1 MRILFYLV
9 IVLGFGSFMLCGY
22 YTFVDFALLR
32 GAYAHLLK
40 LTPSSSVQT
49 ILLAEAQQNAHR
61 INVFADGTW
70 TLLSAIIVTLGL
82 NGLAV
87 LKRLS

>member
-1 MRILFYLV
+1 MRTVFYLV
-9 IVLGFGSFMLCGY
+9 VVLGMGSFLLCGY
-22 YTFVDFALLR
+22 FTFVDFAMLR

-40 LTPSSSVQT
+40 LTPSSSVQA

-70 TLLSAIIVTLGL
+70 TLLSAIIAALGL
-82 NGLAV
+82 NGVAS
-87 LKRLS
+87 LSRRP

>member
-1 MRILFYLV
+1 MRAAFSLV
-9 IVLGFGSFMLCGY
+9 IALGLGGVLLFGY
-22 YTFVDFALLR
+22 YTVVDFALLR

-70 TLLSAIIVTLGL
+70 TLLSAILVVLGL
-82 NGLAV
+82 NGLAN
-87 LKRLS
+87 LMRSS

>member
-1 MRILFYLV
+1 MRSVFYFLTAFGVAGVLV
-9 IVLGFGSFMLCGY
+9 SGY

-40 LTPSSSVQT
+40 LTPSSSIQQ
-49 ILLAEAQQNAHR
+49 ILLAQAQENAHR

-70 TLLSAIIVTLGL
+70 TLLCFILIAVSL
-82 NGLAV
+82 NGLAN
-87 LKRLS
+87 LKRAI

>member
-1 MRILFYLV
+1 MRFAFYLLV
-9 IVLGFGSFMLCGY
+9 VMGVAGVLLFGY

-32 GAYAHLLK
+32 GAYAQLLK
-40 LTPSSSVQT
+40 LTPASPVQA
-49 ILLAEAQQNAHR
+49 ILLVEAQQNAHR

-70 TLLSAIIVTLGL
+70 TLLSAILVAVSL

-87 LKRLS
+87 LKRPL

>member
-1 MRILFYLV
+1 MRILFYLFIALGV
-9 IVLGFGSFMLCGY
+9 AGVLLFGY

-40 LTPSSSVQT
+40 LTPASSTQA
-49 ILLAEAQQNAHR
+49 ILLAEARQNAHR

-70 TLLSAIIVTLGL
+70 TLLSAILAALGL

-87 LKRLS
+87 LKRAT

>member
-9 IVLGFGSFMLCGY
+9 IVMGLGSFLLCGY

-32 GAYAHLLK
+32 GAYVHLLK
-40 LTPSSSVQT
+40 LTPSSSVQM

-70 TLLSAIIVTLGL
+70 TLLSAIIIALGL
-82 NGLAV
+82 NGLV
-87 LKRLS
+87 NLKRLT